1 MLCILRA
8 VSVQCNYDSAPPI
21 DCHVAPN
28 QRLLPPVLLLSV
40 VNSDYAIS
48 IWYIVQMLTLS
59 RLTDCQLYGSAGH
72 QFSLVDGQS
81 PDV

>member
-8 VSVQCNYDSAPPI
+8 VSVQCNYDSAPI

-40 VNSDYAIS
+40 VSSDYAIS
-48 IWYIVQMLTLS
+48 IWYIVLTLTLF
-59 RLTDCQLYGSAGH
+59 RLTDCQLYG
-72 QFSLVDGQS
+72 L
-81 PDV
+81 